1 MKEKCDW
8 VSMLLQSI
16 KEFANGSEI
25 KFRAKIGQQHM
36 SFFNDHETLLE
47 YIGNE
52 LLPIWDTCRRYKFNI
67 HIHSDFSSVANII
80 EKMLQFGPISGCS
93 DVFFDFFLWHVEFDT
108 PVNPI
113 RLPAEAITN
122 WLIRSHNYGAINLIS
137 KNHKEKKEKERILE
151 INTNGCINTNCIQI
165 QTLIHNLKEVN

>member
-1 MKEKCDW
+1 
-8 VSMLLQSI
+8 MLLQSI

-93 DVFFDFFLWHVEFDT
+93 DVFFDFFLVEFDFFLVEFLHVEFDT

-151 INTNGCINTNCIQI
+151 IKIDGVISFDCFQIMKNT
-165 QTLIHNLKEVN
+165 LKEVN